1 MSSPRESVGSPR
13 MHRLSA
19 LSKGASSC
27 PSSPGQAATKPDRT
41 ADFAAVRN
49 LAQSYGVDLLPLEM
63 GFTPLRTDKQ
73 PAQRLSTAD
82 SAADLPGTP
91 EVGENAAGATP
102 RGLAQAYSDA
112 STASAGGPHE
122 QGAAAH
128 AQSQSP
134 RPRPSSAPKA
144 TPASPVAALDAA
156 GSAGPALGCFPIE
169 MDGSEA
175 NTDSPSGEADLLDA
189 QGEGSTL
196 YLDEECLPVE
206 ERVALL
212 EVSPALAVCRS

>member
-1 MSSPRESVGSPR
+1 MSSPRDSLGSPR
-13 MHRLSA
+13 VHRLSA

-27 PSSPGQAATKPDRT
+27 PSSPGQAAAKPDRT

-63 GFTPLRTDKQ
+63 GFTPVRTDK

-122 QGAAAH
+122 QGAARA
-128 AQSQSP
+128 QSP
-134 RPRPSSAPKA
+134 RPRPASAPKP
-144 TPASPVAALDAA
+144 TVASPVAALDAA
-156 GSAGPALGCFPIE
+156 GPALGCFPIDV
-169 MDGSEA
+169 DGSEA

-189 QGEGSTL
+189 QGEASTL

-212 EVSPALAVCRS
+212 EVSPALDMCRS